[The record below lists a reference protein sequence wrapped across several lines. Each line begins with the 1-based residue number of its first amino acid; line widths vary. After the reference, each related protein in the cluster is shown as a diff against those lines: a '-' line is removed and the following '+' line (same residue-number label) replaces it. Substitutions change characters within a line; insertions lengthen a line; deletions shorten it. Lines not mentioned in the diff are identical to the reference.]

1 MTKSA
6 DNLGKAS
13 DAPPTK
19 RPSKYQMVFKESQ
32 RSHTGQLSMNRMY
45 SLNREI
51 SPSVKS
57 IHTEP
62 VFDLDSQ
69 NKLSPIIFDRNH
81 GSNNQLILSPMPETL
96 KENKDP
102 IINLN
107 LLNQQ
112 HSPFRK
118 SVHSEKSSICNCLIC
133 CDRNSNAVFMDCGHG
148 GEKIYF

>member
-13 DAPPTK
+13 DPPPSTK
-19 RPSKYQMVFKESQ
+19 RHSKYQIVFKESQ

-51 SPSVKS
+51 NPEVKS

-62 VFDLDSQ
+62 VFDIESQ

-81 GSNNQLILSPMPETL
+81 GSNNQPDTI

-102 IINLN
+102 IIKAN
-107 LLNQQ
+107 LLTKP

-118 SVHSEKSSICNCLIC
+118 SVHSEKSSLFNNCLIC